1 MPDTPALHA
10 EDQRPTAHNHKD
22 SLARE
27 GLHSLDEG
35 SAAQHPV
42 SHVRPWPSI
51 RGVLCCLLPRQSVW
65 EARDL
70 HALSEAVLPLGL
82 RAGDAD
88 PAA

>member
-10 EDQRPTAHNHKD
+10 EDQRQTAHNHKD

-27 GLHSLDEG
+27 GLRSLDEG
-35 SAAQHPV
+35 CAAQHPV
-42 SHVRPWPSI
+42 SHGHGRAFVACSAA
-51 RGVLCCLLPRQSVW
+51 CCQDSQSVW

-70 HALSEAVLPLGL
+70 HAPSEAVLPLGF